1 MRLIIEITYL
11 SFGADFL
18 RTTTTK
24 RRGTRS
30 SIARN
35 CTRFNTAIRWGWIH
49 STVSREGLI
58 SRFREIIRGG
68 CVISFLLRNFVLGRG
83 MPRRWTLSSCIVHRL
98 DTPLLPPFL
107 RANHI
112 YFYPPLPLLS
122 SPPILSSKN
131 PSRSSSI
138 NFLPF
143 LPIQLENECITISL
157 LSISIYI
164 YISLFHLM
172 DGKATF
178 SPKSLRNPR
187 FLRFEKRWP
196 RPRFSLAR
204 GNEITLIQR
213 FRTVRLFPSAGQW
226 SVVSRLDFRFWPGDD
241 AASRSCPR
249 GVFHSPSTRGGS
261 RLSQGGRGREGGN
274 LRPGTVAPRN

>member
-1 MRLIIEITYL
+1 
-11 SFGADFL
+11 
-18 RTTTTK
+18 
-24 RRGTRS
+24 
-30 SIARN
+30 
-35 CTRFNTAIRWGWIH
+35 
-49 STVSREGLI
+49 
-58 SRFREIIRGG
+58 
-68 CVISFLLRNFVLGRG
+68 

-98 DTPLLPPFL
+98 DTPLLPPFP

-122 SPPILSSKN
+122 SPPILSSNN

-143 LPIQLENECITISL
+143 LPIELEDECITISL
-157 LSISIYI
+157 LSIYIYI
-164 YISLFHLM
+164 YLFHRGWKSNL
-172 DGKATF
+172 F
-178 SPKSLRNPR
+178 SQI
-187 FLRFEKRWP
+187 FEESSIPPVWETLAEAPFFP
-196 RPRFSLAR
+196 RPGQRDYTHS
-204 GNEITLIQR
+204 EISDG
-213 FRTVRLFPSAGQW
+213 LFPSAGQW

>member
-1 MRLIIEITYL
+1 M
-11 SFGADFL
+11 
-18 RTTTTK
+18 
-24 RRGTRS
+24 
-30 SIARN
+30 
-35 CTRFNTAIRWGWIH
+35 NT
-49 STVSREGLI
+49 L
-58 SRFREIIRGG
+58 
-68 CVISFLLRNFVLGRG
+68 
-83 MPRRWTLSSCIVHRL
+83 IVHRAPPRH
-98 DTPLLPPFL
+98 TAPPPF
-107 RANHI
+107 
-112 YFYPPLPLLS
+112 PPRESYLFLS
-122 SPPILSSKN
+122 TPPSSFF
-131 PSRSSSI
+131 STDS
-138 NFLPF
+138 
-143 LPIQLENECITISL
+143 QLQDSFSL
-157 LSISIYI
+157 LLDKFFTVSSNRTRGRMYYYQPSFDIKYIYI
-164 YISLFHLM
+164 YISFIV

>member
-1 MRLIIEITYL
+1 
-11 SFGADFL
+11 
-18 RTTTTK
+18 
-24 RRGTRS
+24 
-30 SIARN
+30 
-35 CTRFNTAIRWGWIH
+35 
-49 STVSREGLI
+49 
-58 SRFREIIRGG
+58 
-68 CVISFLLRNFVLGRG
+68 

-122 SPPILSSKN
+122 SPPILSSKI

-143 LPIQLENECITISL
+143 LPIELEDECITISL
-157 LSISIYI
+157 LSIYI
-164 YISLFHLM
+164 YLFHRGWKSNL
-172 DGKATF
+172 
-178 SPKSLRNPR
+178 SPKFLRNPR

-213 FRTVRLFPSAGQW
+213 FRTVFFPPPVNGAWFLGW
-226 SVVSRLDFRFWPGDD
+226 ISVSGRATTRRVARARGESFIHL
-241 AASRSCPR
+241 PR
-249 GVFHSPSTRGGS
+249 G
-261 RLSQGGRGREGGN
+261 EGAG
-274 LRPGTVAPRN
+274 